1 VLISLNR
8 RVRED
13 LQLARNVAFQVAATI
28 ERFKLSAREGEVLG
42 LLVLGDSNVEIA
54 EQLFVSHRT
63 VKNHTG
69 AIYERM
75 GVRNRVEAATVTL
88 LHELADRSISS
99 AA

>member
-1 VLISLNR
+1 VLIPLNR

-13 LQLARNVAFQVAATI
+13 LELARNVAAQVAATA
-28 ERFKLSAREGEVLG
+28 ERFNLSAREAEVLA
-42 LLVLGDSNVEIA
+42 LLVLGDSNAEIA
-54 EQLFVSHRT
+54 EQLFVSHKT
-63 VKNHTG
+63 IKNHLG

-88 LHELADRSISS
+88 LHERRDSSVAS